1 MTKKTVKIGLEE
13 GLEATPIALLV
24 QRASQFES
32 SIYVEDAEGRK
43 VNAKSIMGMMS
54 LGAIMGD
61 EVTISAEGADEAA
74 AVESISDYLLGNS
87 K

>member
-1 MTKKTVKIGLEE
+1 MTKKTVQIGLSE

-32 SIYVEDAEGRK
+32 SIYVEDTNGRK

-54 LGAIMGD
+54 LGMTNGD
-61 EVTISAEGADEAA
+61 EVEVSAEGDDEEAA
-74 AVESISDYLLGNS
+74 LDGVVGFLLGD